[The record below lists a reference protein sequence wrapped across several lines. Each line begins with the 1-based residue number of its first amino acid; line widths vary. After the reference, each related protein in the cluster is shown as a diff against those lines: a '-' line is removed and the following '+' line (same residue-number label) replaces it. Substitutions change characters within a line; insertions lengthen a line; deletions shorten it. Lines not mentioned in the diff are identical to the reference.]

1 MIPYA
6 KIEKTGGGM
15 DPLIGSALIGLLGS
29 ILGGVGAAAGASA
42 KEKRRL
48 KILDAYKSSVLG
60 NKPYS
65 GGLSS
70 ELEASYA
77 QTRQNRGMGD
87 PIFTAAAGNMG
98 GG

>member
-1 MIPYA
+1 MSA
-6 KIEKTGGGM
+6 TV
-15 DPLIGSALIGLLGS
+15 SAALIGLLGS

-48 KILDAYKSSVLG
+48 KILDAYKSQVLG
-60 NKPYS
+60 GRPYS
-65 GGLSS
+65 SGVSR
-70 ELEASYA
+70 ELEGGFA
-77 QTRQNRGMGD
+77 QTRANRGMGD

>member
-1 MIPYA
+1 
-6 KIEKTGGGM
+6 M

-48 KILDAYKSSVLG
+48 KILDAYKTSVLG
-60 NKPYS
+60 SKPYS
-65 GGLSS
+65 GGVSR
-70 ELEASYA
+70 ELEGGFAR
-77 QTRQNRGMGD
+77 TRANRGMGD